1 MGKIARQRR
10 NRLRMTLFNI
20 VKSNKEK
27 ESQQI
32 LIMNLQKELSF
43 QQSKHEDTVGFYKKG
58 LYLQEGYFYLKY
70 ETVALNFKQQLIDKE
85 ATFHKSLLEMVHQ
98 AEFLKQ
104 KIFQLEKEKESL
116 NIEIESP
123 NLIGPVIPPLQ
134 PMPPPTKAPQNDP
147 AIDQAPQ
154 NDSTI
159 DQVPLYVS
167 TMNQAP
173 RNDSSAVLDS
183 GQSSSAVLDSGQRSR
198 RRRPDPPQ
206 LGPEPSECAQS

>member
-1 MGKIARQRR
+1 MGKIACQRR

-85 ATFHKSLLEMVHQ
+85 ATFHKSLLEMIQQ
-98 AEFLKQ
+98 AQFLKH
-104 KIFQLEKEKESL
+104 KIFQ
-116 NIEIESP
+116 
-123 NLIGPVIPPLQ
+123 
-134 PMPPPTKAPQNDP
+134 
-147 AIDQAPQ
+147 
-154 NDSTI
+154 
-159 DQVPLYVS
+159 
-167 TMNQAP
+167 
-173 RNDSSAVLDS
+173 
-183 GQSSSAVLDSGQRSR
+183 
-198 RRRPDPPQ
+198 
-206 LGPEPSECAQS
+206 